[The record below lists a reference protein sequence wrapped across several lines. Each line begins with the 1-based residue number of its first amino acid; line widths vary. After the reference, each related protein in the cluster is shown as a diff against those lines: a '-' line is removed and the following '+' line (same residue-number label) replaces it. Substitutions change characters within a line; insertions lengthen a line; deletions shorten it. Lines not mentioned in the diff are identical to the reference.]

1 MEYRFA
7 NLESMLK
14 PQDIVVLMKLVDENP
29 GWTFDKVAGEI
40 GLSASAVH
48 RSLARA
54 QKAGLYDAN
63 RRRVNAFAFFEFLA
77 HGARYVFP
85 AEQSGEARGV
95 PTAWAAPP
103 LADRLSA
110 SKRNVPVWPHAKG
123 KARGIALEPLHP
135 VVPGAALRDPEF
147 GELLALFDAI
157 RIGNARERK
166 LATRELGLRLG
177 VEDFPA

>member
-1 MEYRFA
+1 
-7 NLESMLK
+7 MLK
-14 PQDIVVLMKLVDENP
+14 PQDIVVLMKLVGEDA

-54 QKAGLYDAN
+54 QEAGLYDAN
-63 RRRVNAFAFFEFLA
+63 RRRVNAFALFEFLA

-85 AEQSGEARGV
+85 AVRSGEARGI

-110 SKRNVPVWPHAKG
+110 SERNVPVWPHARG
-123 KARGIALEPLHP
+123 KARGIALEPLHS
-135 VVPGAALRDPEF
+135 VVPGAVLRDTKF
-147 GELLALFDAI
+147 AELLALFDAI
-157 RIGNARERK
+157 RIGSARERK
-166 LATRELGLRLG
+166 LATRELGRRLG
-177 VEDFPA
+177 VEDIPV